1 MANKVKKKRN
11 KVYRG
16 ADAAVDRPTVTRI
29 SAVHRSRPQQWWL
42 DNKRV
47 AKPLL
52 IIGGV
57 IAALSWL
64 IYELLRIATGA

>member
-16 ADAAVDRPTVTRI
+16 VDAAVDRPTVTRI
-29 SAVHRSRPQQWWL
+29 SAVNRSRPQQWWL

-47 AKPLL
+47 AKPIG
-52 IIGGV
+52 IIV
-57 IAALSWL
+57 AIVAALGWL
-64 IYELLRIATGA
+64 IYELIRVASGA